1 MKHITLR
8 ILLFLLV
15 LAMLIPMT
23 VIGVNAEGDD
33 VYDPTSRETQKLG
46 ATFDSN
52 TTAKMEKILPSL
64 PYTYEAEIQLS
75 STNRGGVIL
84 GNYSGYGKCISF
96 EIHEYGRPR
105 IYAANGGNSTSAIFN
120 NVSVISSEVVRV
132 SITVDTENNMAHC
145 YLNGELKQSL
155 AFDYD
160 KINNAIP
167 EERPLMVGGD
177 YRSGNSTPFLGQ
189 IKSVYAYSDVRTS
202 EEIAQGPSLTD
213 ENLLVAYDFMSSGN
227 KNLSGYEGY
236 NLTMTDWKMDIAKEN
251 ALTFTPDNTY
261 QVMKPFDRAIL
272 TYEAQVYFPT
282 SDDTS
287 TRGGVVL
294 GNYYSTRNASC
305 VNFEFKERGAPRL
318 YFEIN
323 GAQYDFHFSDVDA
336 RLNRFVFVT
345 ITLDPTT
352 GEAKCYLD
360 GELKQTINKGAF
372 GISNAVYSN
381 AMYLGRDARGASG
394 YPFNGALKSL
404 AVYSDIRTADEIK
417 ADMTKFN
424 KESEDL
430 LAMYEF
436 STETGRSD
444 ISGNCYHICYDGE
457 ARPEDTTV
465 PSEPETPDVLP
476 ELNGLTFTANDFAV
490 VRKKFKDNYPYT
502 FEATV
507 FVENGYSERAG
518 VILGNHNSNN
528 DKYLS
533 FEIYENGVPR
543 LCFSNPTNTTD
554 VSTFD
559 YKFTNVHVNTGVATH
574 VAITLDPETGTAI
587 CYINGEAKQT
597 ITRAQTML
605 VEEHFNNYYLVLGN
619 DPRANG
625 TSQHFKGIIGNV
637 TLYSDKRSADEIKA
651 DYNEIDLEDDNI
663 LLHYD
668 LSNKTS
674 GNDIADLSG
683 NGYTVKYGEKS
694 SATISQWIS
703 PSDKDEVGD
712 YLYSFAVVGDT
723 QIIARKHPE
732 SFHMI
737 YDWILS
743 NQTSK
748 NIQYVFGLG
757 DITDANS
764 SAEWAVAKEQILRM
778 NGKIPYSVVRGNHD
792 GITQINNVFANDS
805 AYMSQFIGFYAEND
819 MTNSYRTLEIADTKY
834 LLVTLDYGAS
844 DAVLNWAGD
853 IIDSYA
859 DHKVII
865 TTHAYLYRDG
875 TTLDS
880 GDVCPPATNGGYN
893 NGDHM
898 WDKLISQHENIFLVI
913 SGHDPSAQ
921 VVVTQTEG
929 IHGNIVTQM
938 LVDPQGVDTSTPTG
952 MVTMLYFK
960 ADGSIEVET
969 YSTIQES
976 YYKESNQFVI
986 RETEH
991 DYKTYIVY
999 AQGFDKD
1006 GEKGKKC
1013 TLCGAVKSKE
1023 IATPLFVALGYSIGP
1038 DGYSLKAGFNINI
1051 NLLNEYKQLYPDFS
1065 FGMIIANANTI
1076 ASGESF
1082 FVNELLNSSA
1092 KGVMVSVKSL
1102 EYTIW
1107 NIDIDGFN
1115 PEFADSLELVVG
1127 VYTNDGEGN
1136 MAVCQHINADYYT
1149 TAKTY
1154 SDMSLNAITFNQ
1166 VRIAHDMDVLV
1177 PVAPSKLGEE

>member
-1 MKHITLR
+1 MKNIALR
-8 ILLFLLV
+8 ILSFLLV
-15 LAMLIPMT
+15 LTMLISST
-23 VIGVNAEGDD
+23 VISVSAEEKN
-33 VYDPTSRETQKLG
+33 VYDPTSQETQKFG
-46 ATFDSN
+46 ATFDSS

-96 EIHEYGRPR
+96 EIHEQGRPR
-105 IYAANGGNSTSAIFN
+105 IYAASGANATSVIFN
-120 NVSVISSEVVRV
+120 NVSVISSEVVRI
-132 SITVDTENNMAHC
+132 SITVDVANNMAHC

-155 AFDYD
+155 AFDYS
-160 KINNAIP
+160 KINNTIP

-189 IKSVYAYSDVRTS
+189 IKSVYAYSDMRTS
-202 EEIAQGPSLTD
+202 DEIAQGTSLTD
-213 ENLLVAYDFMSSGN
+213 DNLLVAYDFMSSGN

-236 NLTMTDWKMDIAKEN
+236 DLTMTDWKMDIASDN
-251 ALTFTPDNTY
+251 ALTFASNNTY

-282 SDDTS
+282 SDDTT

-305 VNFEFKERGAPRL
+305 VNFEFKERGTPRL

-323 GAQYDFHFSDVDA
+323 GVQYDFHFSNVDV
-336 RLNRFVFVT
+336 RLDRFVFVT

-372 GISNAVYSN
+372 GISDAVYSN

-394 YPFNGALKSL
+394 YPFNGAIKSL

-417 ADMTKFN
+417 ADMIEFN

-436 STETGRSD
+436 SKETGRSD

-457 ARPEDTTV
+457 ARPEDTTI
-465 PSEPETPDVLP
+465 PSEPETPDVPP
-476 ELNGLTFTANDFAV
+476 ELNGLTFTQNDFAV
-490 VRKKFKDNYPYT
+490 VRKRFKDNYPYT

-507 FVENGYSERAG
+507 LVENGYSQRAG
-518 VILGNHNSNN
+518 VILGNHNTNN

-543 LCFSNPTNTTD
+543 LCFSNPTNTAD
-554 VSTFD
+554 VGTFD
-559 YKFTNVHVNTGVATH
+559 YRFSNIHVNTGKPTH
-574 VAITLDPETGTAI
+574 VAITLDADTGTAI
-587 CYINGEAKQT
+587 CYVNGEAKQT
-597 ITRAQTML
+597 ITREQTEL

-668 LSNKTS
+668 LSNKAS

-694 SATISQWIS
+694 TAAISQWIS
-703 PSDKDEVGD
+703 PSDKEEVKD

-723 QIIARKHPE
+723 QIIARNHPG

-737 YDWILS
+737 YDWILN
-743 NQTSK
+743 NQISK

-764 SAEWAVAKEQILRM
+764 SAEWAIAKEQVLRM

-792 GITQINNVFANDS
+792 GIAQINNVFANDS

-834 LLVTLDYGAS
+834 LLITLDYGAS

-880 GDVCPPATNGGYN
+880 GDVCPPATSGGYN

-929 IHGNIVTQM
+929 IYGNIVTQM
-938 LVDPQGVDTSTPTG
+938 LVDPQGIDTSTPTG

-969 YSTIQES
+969 YSTIQEN
-976 YYKESNQFVI
+976 YYKETNQFVI
-986 RETEH
+986 SETEH
-991 DYKTYIVY
+991 DYTKNVFYEYANGYLQAGVMSADCTHCGKTI
-999 AQGFDKD
+999 
-1006 GEKGKKC
+1006 EKVTDAIFEFK
-1013 TLCGAVKSKE
+1013 
-1023 IATPLFVALGYSIGP
+1023 GYSVREGNTAICV
-1038 DGYSLKAGFNINI
+1038 GYYIN
-1051 NLLNEYKQLYPDFS
+1051 Y
-1065 FGMIIANANTI
+1065 
-1076 ASGESF
+1076 
-1082 FVNELLNSSA
+1082 ELLNDYEMAMNTEISIGAVTCASD
-1092 KGVMVSVKSL
+1092 
-1102 EYTIW
+1102 
-1107 NIDIDGFN
+1107 N
-1115 PEFADSLELVVG
+1115 LVG
-1127 VYTNDGEGN
+1127 KDNKPINNDG
-1136 MAVCQHINADYYT
+1136 T
-1149 TAKTY
+1149 TADVTDGKVICDLIEIERRNVSIILKTDDWTKY
-1154 SDMSLNAITFNQ
+1154 ADEGMILCAYLIENGKVSYLCDKLTPTESAVTITYNEIIERVTGGGVQ
-1166 VRIAHDMDVLV
+1166 
-1177 PVAPSKLGEE
+1177 